1 MNTKTKGDNMN
12 KLTKI
17 GVSALC
23 GSLATVAS
31 AQAGEMTVTG
41 GASMTYMSLS
51 DEVTGNPLGM
61 ATGMTF
67 TGTGELDNGSTVTLT
82 IANTHKNAYTGSS
95 IAVATPSLGTFKYDE
110 KGGTGLD
117 RIDDMMP
124 TAWEEVDGTG
134 IGMGLQTVSGV
145 GGGSDIEWT
154 LPAEW
159 SMGSTVHVSYSFKP
173 DGSYNSKK
181 SASGTANGS
190 GTVNGSGYDIV
201 VSNNTAVEG
210 LDLFAGYSE
219 ISQVS
224 TLGGFVGNR
233 EQMSAG
239 ATYAVGGFTLGYQQS
254 YDHASTSYDNTAYG
268 VSFAVNDNLSI
279 SYATH
284 ESRQSQSDNTRLEL
298 EGKSLQAS
306 YTMGGASIVVAE
318 TEVDNKL
325 YATTAASQREGR
337 SIALTL
343 AF

>member
-1 MNTKTKGDNMN
+1 
-12 KLTKI
+12 
-17 GVSALC
+17 
-23 GSLATVAS
+23 
-31 AQAGEMTVTG
+31 MTVTG
-41 GASMTYMSLS
+41 GASMTYMSLT

-67 TGTGELDNGSTVTLT
+67 TGTGELDNGSAVTLT

-95 IAVATPSLGTFKYDE
+95 ITVATPSLGTFKYDE

-134 IGMGLQTVSGV
+134 IGMGLQTVAGV
-145 GGGSDIEWT
+145 GGGSDIEYT

-173 DGSYNSKK
+173 DGTYNSKK
-181 SASGTANGS
+181 GAGGTNGTS

-210 LDLFAGYSE
+210 LNMFAGYSE
-219 ISQVS
+219 ISQS
-224 TLGGFVGNR
+224 SSATGFQGDR
-233 EQMSAG
+233 EQTAVG

-254 YDHASTSYDNTAYG
+254 YDHNSTSYDNTAYG

-279 SYATH
+279 SYEEH
-284 ESRQSQSDNTRLEL
+284 
-298 EGKSLQAS
+298 
-306 YTMGGASIVVAE
+306 
-318 TEVDNKL
+318 
-325 YATTAASQREGR
+325 
-337 SIALTL
+337 
-343 AF
+343 

>member
-1 MNTKTKGDNMN
+1 MN

-31 AQAGEMTVTG
+31 AQAGEMTVAG
-41 GASMTYMSLS
+41 SASATYMSLT

-67 TGTGELDNGSTVTLT
+67 TGTGELDNGSAVTLT

-95 IAVATPSLGTFKYDE
+95 ITVATPSLGTFKYDE

-145 GGGSDIEWT
+145 GGQSDLEWT
-154 LPAEW
+154 LPSDW
-159 SMGSTVHVSYSFKP
+159 SMGSTIHMSYSFRP

-181 SASGTANGS
+181 GASGTSNGS

-201 VSNNTAVEG
+201 ISNNSAVEG
-210 LDLFAGYSE
+210 LNMFAGYSKINQSSAATQALE
-219 ISQVS
+219 D
-224 TLGGFVGNR
+224 R
-233 EQMSAG
+233 EQMAGG
-239 ATYAVGGFTLGYQQS
+239 ATYAVGGFTIGYQQS
-254 YDHASTSYDNTAYG
+254 YDSAAISYDNSAYG

-279 SYATH
+279 SYGKH
-284 ESRQSQSDNTRLEL
+284 ESTQRAQDTSGTKVDL
-298 EGKSLQAS
+298 EGKSMQAS
-306 YTMGGASIVVAE
+306 YTMGGASIVIAE
-318 TEVDNKL
+318 TEVDNKT

>member
-1 MNTKTKGDNMN
+1 MN
-12 KLTKI
+12 KLTKV

-23 GSLATVAS
+23 GSLAAVAS

-41 GASMTYMSLS
+41 GASMTYMSLD

-67 TGTGELDNGSTVTLT
+67 TGTGELDNGAAVTLT

-95 IAVATPSLGTFKYDE
+95 ITVATPSLGTWKYDE
-110 KGGTGLD
+110 KGGTGID

-159 SMGSTVHVSYSFKP
+159 SMGSTVHVSYAFHP

-181 SASGTANGS
+181 GASGATDS
-190 GTVNGSGYDIV
+190 GAVDGSGYDIV
-201 VSNNTAVEG
+201 VSNNSAVEG
-210 LDLFAGYSE
+210 LNMFAGYSK
-219 ISQVS
+219 ISGANNAAGNQALS
-224 TLGGFVGNR
+224 DNEQMAGGF
-233 EQMSAG
+233 
-239 ATYAVGGFTLGYQQS
+239 TYAVGGFTLGYQQS
-254 YDHASTSYDNTAYG
+254 YNSNEITYDNQAYA
-268 VSFAVNDNLSI
+268 VSFAVNDNLSV
-279 SYATH
+279 SYGKH
-284 ESRQSQSDNTRLEL
+284 ESTQRAQDSAGTKVDLD
-298 EGKSLQAS
+298 GKSLQAS
-306 YTMGGASIVVAE
+306 YTMGGASIVIAE
-318 TEVDNKL
+318 TSVDNKN
-325 YATTAASQREGR
+325 YATAAANQREGR
-337 SIALTL
+337 AIALTL